1 MKTAIIEIITMIVVA
16 IIWVFIVAAVA
27 FAVGRIFA

>member
-16 IIWVFIVAAVA
+16 IIWVSIVAAVA